1 MARQQLQTL
10 SEPMYYILLSL
21 VEPRHGYAIMIFIR
35 KITQGRV
42 QVGAGTLYALLSRF
56 ESERLIDFVRSED
69 NKKIYQLSNDGREV
83 LLKEYE
89 RIQTLVKD
97 GSRILGEK
105 Q

>member
-21 VEPRHGYAIMIFIR
+21 TEPRHGYAIMTFIR
-35 KITQGRV
+35 EMTQGKV

-56 ESERLIDFVRSED
+56 ENEKLIEFVKSED
-69 NKKIYQLSNDGREV
+69 NKKIYRLSDEGREV

-89 RIQTLVKD
+89 RLQTLVGD
-97 GSRILGEK
+97 GRKVLGEK
-105 Q
+105 I

>member
-21 VEPRHGYAIMIFIR
+21 VEPRHGYAIMTFIR
-35 KITQGRV
+35 ENTQGRV

-56 ESERLIDFVRSED
+56 ENEKLIDFIKSED
-69 NKKIYQLSNDGREV
+69 NKKIYQLSKDGKEV

-105 Q
+105 P